1 MLKQFIYFSVIL
13 HCACICGC
21 KSPLAWFNEADEKA
35 ASHIKNA
42 QNRDNLRV
50 EKISVDNPADTLRRR
65 LIEAQ
70 GITVADSL
78 SATSSKEEI
87 SIDEKFKEPIYITLE
102 DALKIAAAENRE
114 FRSKK
119 EDLYRSALALDL
131 EAHNFRTTFA
141 GLMSSSLSSTRSEGR
156 DRNLGNDNRLR
167 LGANHKFKNGT
178 ELSSS
183 IAFDLAKKLN
193 LKYLNSGSIYRC
205 IALKIMNNEI
215 DINDEMKMAASY
227 AIASLVS
234 DDELNADYIL
244 PMAFDERIGK
254 AVAKAVAEAAR
265 KSGVARL

>member
-1 MLKQFIYFSVIL
+1 MMNIVKLLKYLGSYYLFSITALFVMLKQFIYFSVIL

-21 KSPLAWFNEADEKA
+21 KSPLDWFNEADEKA

-87 SIDEKFKEPIYITLE
+87 SIDEKFREPIYITLE

-114 FRSKK
+114 FRSQK

-141 GLMSSSLSSTRSEGR
+141 GLMSSSLSSTSQKIKIPVRAAQ
-156 DRNLGNDNRLR
+156 
-167 LGANHKFKNGT
+167 GANTRFCP
-178 ELSSS
+178 
-183 IAFDLAKKLN
+183 
-193 LKYLNSGSIYRC
+193 GSTTST
-205 IALKIMNNEI
+205 KIDDSPAHILCSPRVCPAWHQANPSAE
-215 DINDEMKMAASY
+215 STFPLP
-227 AIASLVS
+227 AIARP
-234 DDELNADYIL
+234 ADY
-244 PMAFDERIGK
+244 
-254 AVAKAVAEAAR
+254 
-265 KSGVARL
+265 